1 MISGMMWNMTV
12 SEYEHFCNELRLL
25 RDQRLFTLDATTLEN
40 FHPWEHHAILSEK
53 AHDLAIVPRKTWKQY
68 TQRVRQSSLTNQ
80 QKESLVWWVANLPRV
95 REELNDL
102 LMAHPL
108 MAPAI
113 TEWTTIQDTQFAS
126 IQESVIRN
134 SEVEKKTSLPHT
146 LQTVTV
152 NGAPYFITVESLKQ
166 LRYKLDDK
174 ALLAQKKKG
183 MPFLVGS
190 AFEAWSDER
199 AAYFFE
205 SFNPQ
210 RGFAP
215 EDVLPEF
222 WEQVAEY
229 ELDVE
234 SNLRR
239 FEHDFHVMLKHPET
253 GEVYFLFKHH
263 YNDILKNCNHKYFR
277 KVLHIDEL
285 RQITDS
291 YIIDS
296 YAFLL
301 PYLVQEPHWGEAGSL
316 LNNIGKLHDNLLRDA
331 STEHNNAR
339 KVDESAF
346 VSEGV
351 YQEFINTVFN
361 LHGNLEQFYQP
372 NDYFLSNYVG
382 YTVSSMLH
390 KTLRYANRKF
400 VHETEGRNIRNSEYH
415 NGGKLLVPTSEL
427 SMEQLVE
434 FYVCGRKNKYQS
446 AVDAFV
452 GLIALRGKPESQVYS
467 CDYCE
472 GYHYGVRGE
481 HNKTLNQIA
490 FSGEELYPQEVW
502 RANRFFLGREALS
515 LAA

>member
-1 MISGMMWNMTV
+1 MTV
-12 SEYEHFCNELRLL
+12 SEYEQFCDELRLL
-25 RDQRLFTLDATTLEN
+25 RDQRLFTLDATNLED

-53 AHDLAIVPRKTWKQY
+53 KHDLAIVPRKTWKQY

-95 REELNDL
+95 REELNEI
-102 LMAHPL
+102 LMTHPL

-113 TEWTTIQDTQFAS
+113 TEWTIIQDTQFVS

-134 SEVEKKTSLPHT
+134 SEAEKKTSIPHT
-146 LQTVTV
+146 LQIVTV
-152 NGAPYFITVESLKQ
+152 NEAPYFITVESLKQ

-199 AAYFFE
+199 AAHFFE
-205 SFNPQ
+205 SFNP
-210 RGFAP
+210 RRAFAP

-229 ELDVE
+229 ELDIE
-234 SNLRR
+234 ANLRR

-263 YNDILKNCNHKYFR
+263 YNDILKSSNHKYFR
-277 KVLHIDEL
+277 KILHVDEL

-296 YAFLL
+296 YVFLM
-301 PYLVQEPHWGEAGSL
+301 PYLIQEPHWEEAESL
-316 LNNIGKLHDNLLRDA
+316 LSSIQRLHDNLLRDA
-331 STEHNNAR
+331 SDKQNVR

-346 VSEGV
+346 VSEDV
-351 YQEFINTVFN
+351 YQKFIGEVFN
-361 LHGNLEQFYQP
+361 LHGNLEQFYKP

-382 YTVSSMLH
+382 YTVSSMLS

-400 VHETEGRNIRNSEYH
+400 VHETEGRNVRNSAYN

-427 SMEQLVE
+427 SVEQLAE

-446 AVDAFV
+446 AVDALV

-467 CDYCE
+467 CDYCD

-502 RANRFFLGREALS
+502 RANRFFLGRETLS